1 MQRSVTLNNH
11 NGHISHM
18 TCSGVGLWIT
28 THESETVCLY
38 HLESFQHLQ
47 DVSIRPSVYR
57 TVRDSFRRSK
67 GVFVTCLVAHKGKLL
82 I

>member
-1 MQRSVTLNNH
+1 MNENITLYFVQLQKSVLLNQH

-47 DVSIRPSVYR
+47 DVSIRPRYR
-57 TVRDSFRRSK
+57 FHNFKTLKIFLT
-67 GVFVTCLVAHKGKLL
+67 F
-82 I
+82 